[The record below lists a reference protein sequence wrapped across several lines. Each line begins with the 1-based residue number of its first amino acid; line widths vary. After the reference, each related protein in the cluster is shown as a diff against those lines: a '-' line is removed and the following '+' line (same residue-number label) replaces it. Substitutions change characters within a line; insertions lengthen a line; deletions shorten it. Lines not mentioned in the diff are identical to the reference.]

1 MDCVNHG
8 GVAASAFCQNCGKPL
23 CPNCVR
29 TGAAGQILCDPCLQA
44 WQTVPNPFVA
54 PPSGAPNPWVAAG
67 IGVIPGVGAMY
78 NGQFFKGF
86 IHVIVFALLVSGA
99 SSAHGGLD
107 VFFGLMIP
115 AWVMY
120 QAFEA
125 YHVALARR
133 DGQPIP
139 DPLGLNEIG
148 NWLNIGQRN
157 RPPAGQPGAPGF
169 APNFTP
175 GAVPPNPGQAPYQAP
190 YQADPQAGYQAPPQP
205 GFQGVPYTP
214 YADPNMPPP
223 PPPAFWHR
231 REPIG
236 AVILIALG
244 LLFLLNEV
252 SGLVWKFA
260 WPVFLIG
267 LGVWLMVRRMG
278 ETKGGPQ

>member
-1 MDCVNHG
+1 M
-8 GVAASAFCQNCGKPL
+8 GV
-23 CPNCVR
+23 
-29 TGAAGQILCDPCLQA
+29 
-44 WQTVPNPFVA
+44 
-54 PPSGAPNPWVAAG
+54 PNPWVAGG
-67 IGVIPGVGAMY
+67 IGLIPGVGAMY

-86 IHVIVFALLVSGA
+86 IHVIVFALLISGA

-115 AWVMY
+115 AWVIY

-139 DPLGLNEIG
+139 DPLGLNEVG
-148 NWLNIGQRN
+148 NWLNLGQKN
-157 RPPAGQPGAPGF
+157 PPPGAHHGAPGF
-169 APNFTP
+169 APNFAP

-190 YQADPQAGYQAPPQP
+190 FQAGQQAGYQAQEP
-205 GFQGVPYTP
+205 QGVPYTP
-214 YADPNMPPP
+214 YVDPNVPPP
-223 PPPAFWHR
+223 PPPTFWHR
-231 REPIG
+231 REPMG
-236 AVILIALG
+236 AIILIALG

-252 SGLVWKFA
+252 SGMVWKFA

-267 LGVWLMVRRMG
+267 LGVWLMIRRMN